1 MRALEPLAVR
11 ATKQQLKDDEGALP
25 FFLFGRVCRI
35 LPCMLLGCT
44 FSPSCT
50 VFIYLALF
58 IILSSML
65 SLSILL

>member
-1 MRALEPLAVR
+1 
-11 ATKQQLKDDEGALP
+11 
-25 FFLFGRVCRI
+25 VCRI
-35 LPCMLLGCT
+35 LPSMLLGCT